1 MGDEEIPPRP
11 PPPLTWRD
19 VLDRIVGDAPWRL
32 LAGAVGV
39 LVVAGV
45 AWWAL
50 RPPPAPAVE
59 ATLPLAGPAEA
70 SASTTSTTAEPAE
83 LVVHAAGAVASPGVH
98 RVPAGGR
105 VADLLAAAGGPAADA
120 DLDRVNLAAAL
131 VDGQRV
137 WFPRVGEPDPPV
149 VAGDAAAGA
158 AVTGG
163 TAGARGDA
171 VAAGGPIDLNTAT
184 VDQLE
189 SLPGV
194 GPSIAAA
201 IVEHRERSG
210 PFRSVDDLLDVPG
223 IGPARL
229 DALRELV
236 TV

>member
-1 MGDEEIPPRP
+1 M
-11 PPPLTWRD
+11 
-19 VLDRIVGDAPWRL
+19 
-32 LAGAVGV
+32 
-39 LVVAGV
+39 
-45 AWWAL
+45 
-50 RPPPAPAVE
+50 
-59 ATLPLAGPAEA
+59 
-70 SASTTSTTAEPAE
+70 
-83 LVVHAAGAVASPGVH
+83 H

-158 AVTGG
+158 AG